1 MRIRGKELAIDS
13 AAGMAGGLLYS
24 RFAYG
29 QFFTWATLALPLSWI
44 LVSLFRMS
52 ILDRHSLRDTLDDER
67 RKRETQP

>member
-13 AAGMAGGLLYS
+13 VAGIAGGLLYS

-29 QFFTWATLALPLSWI
+29 QFFTWATLALPISWI

-52 ILDRHSLRDTLDDER
+52 ILDRHLVRDTLDEDR
-67 RKRETQP
+67 RKREARP